1 MQKGKNM
8 KINKLG
14 SGVFTIEDFLTKDES
29 NRYIEMSEAIGYEI
43 ATIQAISGPEINKE
57 IRNNDRIIH
66 DSPELA
72 EFLFQ
77 KAKQNLPQVMDGWW
91 LKNFNERFRFYRYSG
106 EQYFKWHYDGYYS
119 RNTNEESWLT
129 FIIYLNDD
137 FDEGYTQFPWEK
149 IYPKAGMA
157 LVFPHK
163 IRHRA
168 VPALNGTKYVLR
180 TDVMY
185 QKNA

>member
-1 MQKGKNM
+1 MREFLTAFFCSLVMQKGKNM

-77 KAKQNLPQVMDGWW
+77 KAKQNLPQVMDGW
-91 LKNFNERFRFYRYSG
+91 
-106 EQYFKWHYDGYYS
+106 
-119 RNTNEESWLT
+119 
-129 FIIYLNDD
+129 
-137 FDEGYTQFPWEK
+137 
-149 IYPKAGMA
+149 
-157 LVFPHK
+157 
-163 IRHRA
+163 
-168 VPALNGTKYVLR
+168 
-180 TDVMY
+180 
-185 QKNA
+185 